1 MEAFMGN
8 IEFSVPYNNDPDTL
22 TEISKWKE
30 YNGNRIKEIY
40 LSGPQE
46 YAGSGR
52 ISKAQS
58 FEKFTDTVNRIHNE
72 GIRVNLL
79 MNSVCEGSDW
89 YSQQVLN
96 STMDYLNRVFN
107 IFDVEAITIANPM
120 YIREVRRRFPQVE
133 ICASVLADIDCI
145 DKAIIYKKAGA
156 DSFTPDVNIN
166 RNLRLLKKIKEKTG
180 LGIKL
185 MVNEG
190 CLYKCPFRKFHFN
203 YISHRSRNPGT
214 DGNRAEDN
222 VFSLNCI
229 QVSKS
234 DPSQLIKSGW
244 IRPEDMEKYSEI
256 SSFFKLVGRTSSMN
270 MILRSL
276 KAYMEE
282 KWDGDLLEL
291 MAGNLYSC
299 GMSNMLHLDNQSLG
313 TEGFF
318 EKVTSCDHECIDC
331 NYCSELA
338 GRILKRGVLTTEK
351 AKDMGLQ

>member
-1 MEAFMGN
+1 VN
-8 IEFSVPYNNDPDTL
+8 LEFSVPYNNDLQTL
-22 TEISKWKE
+22 TEIFKFKE
-30 YNGNRIKEIY
+30 FNGNRIREIY

-58 FEKFTDTVNRIHNE
+58 FDDFSNTVNRIHNE

-79 MNSVCEGSDW
+79 MNSVCEGDDW
-89 YSQQVLN
+89 YSASVLKT
-96 STMDYLNRVFN
+96 TMGYLEQVFN
-107 IFDVEAITIANPM
+107 DYGVKAITISNPM
-120 YIREVRRRFPQVE
+120 YIREVKRRFPDVE
-133 ICASVLADIDCI
+133 VCASVLADIDCI

-156 DSFTPDVNIN
+156 EAFTPDVNIN
-166 RNLRLLKKIKEKTG
+166 RNPRLLKKIKEKTG
-180 LGIKL
+180 LEIKL

-190 CLYKCPFRKFHFN
+190 CLFKCPFRKFHFN
-203 YISHRSRNPGT
+203 YISHRSRNPGA

-244 IRPEDMEKYSEI
+244 IRPEDLHKYGEI
-256 SSFFKLVGRTSSMN
+256 SGFFKLVGRTSSMN

-276 KAYMEE
+276 EAYMGE
-282 KWDGDLLEL
+282 KWAGDLLEL

-299 GMSNMLHLDNQSLG
+299 SMSNLLNLDNRSLDN
-313 TEGFF
+313 ERFF

-331 NYCSELA
+331 DYCGELA
-338 GRILKRGVLTTEK
+338 ERILKRGVLTTEK